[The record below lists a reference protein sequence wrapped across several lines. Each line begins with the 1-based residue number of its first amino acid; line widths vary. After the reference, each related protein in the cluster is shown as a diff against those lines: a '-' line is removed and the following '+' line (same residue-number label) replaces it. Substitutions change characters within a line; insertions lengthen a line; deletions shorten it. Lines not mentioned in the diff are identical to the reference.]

1 MQIGQG
7 SGDLFTIKAVQ
18 RHLVASGLFSPLRI
32 DRNIEGVSQ
41 PIRLVLERRLSL
53 ADISG
58 SGLATVSLA
67 SILSLALL
75 LAYAGA
81 SQRREHSQAA
91 GLLAMEHM
99 ALHDSLT
106 GLPNRFMML
115 GRLEQVLTTAQRHG
129 SRLAVL
135 FLDLDGFKPVNDVY
149 GHHIGDRLLKEIGAR
164 LRNCIR
170 DNDTVARLGGDE
182 FVITLSDIRET
193 DDVAAV
199 AEKILQAIAAPAL
212 IDGQEVQVT
221 TSIGIAVYPD
231 SGTDSES
238 LLRAADAAMYEAK
251 AEGRRIYRFAAPVA
265 ARPLSTTSQSVQ

>member
-1 MQIGQG
+1 
-7 SGDLFTIKAVQ
+7 
-18 RHLVASGLFSPLRI
+18 
-32 DRNIEGVSQ
+32 
-41 PIRLVLERRLSL
+41 
-53 ADISG
+53 
-58 SGLATVSLA
+58 
-67 SILSLALL
+67 
-75 LAYAGA
+75 
-81 SQRREHSQAA
+81 
-91 GLLAMEHM
+91 
-99 ALHDSLT
+99 
-106 GLPNRFMML
+106 
-115 GRLEQVLTTAQRHG
+115 VLTTAQRHG